1 MDEVRHLDWGK
12 CDWFH
17 PKPSV
22 MRKVYQGS
30 SHYTISMGVIQPGH
44 VPGPHKHDY
53 EQSVVILKGKCDFHV
68 DDKVYTFDADLD
80 KDGGLCFMTDQK
92 SLRTR
97 LKDGETVFGMFY
109 KLNSPLV
116 TEIMGWSG
124 LDFIVV
130 DCEHSAIGYESV
142 EDIVRT
148 GENVGLS
155 TIIRVPSASEEHIF
169 HALDCGA
176 TGVQIPNMTTVEQ
189 FRENVKSAKYYPE
202 GTRGL
207 SRQTRN
213 AMYGFWDEKAKPYVE
228 ASNEKSLVVVHI
240 ENKEMADAAEEICQ
254 IPQIDV
260 VFVGPA
266 DMSQSLGIPGKS
278 TDPRVVEVAA
288 KVLKT
293 AEKYGK
299 AGGINVTSK
308 ADMERYIDL
317 GARYILYSSDTAVFS
332 KTMKELAAQ
341 FAPYRKTN

>member
-1 MDEVRHLDWGK
+1 
-12 CDWFH
+12 
-17 PKPSV
+17 
-22 MRKVYQGS
+22 
-30 SHYTISMGVIQPGH
+30 
-44 VPGPHKHDY
+44 
-53 EQSVVILKGKCDFHV
+53 
-68 DDKVYTFDADLD
+68 
-80 KDGGLCFMTDQK
+80 MTDQK
-92 SLRTR
+92 ALRTR

-293 AEKYGK
+293 AEKSGK